1 MIIKEQALAIG
12 VAASVI
18 IVGLFFFIYLYKK
31 ITNLKTLNQ
40 TSEIK
45 IKELEA
51 SKTQL
56 EHSLSRYKDQYL
68 VTKTRLEAKFD
79 EIEALGSNVRV
90 LENKLEVVSQD
101 LFEHKSLI
109 AKQQQ
114 KESDYT
120 DKINLLEKSELRLT
134 QQFENI
140 ANKIFSEKTAHF
152 TQQNKTGLDGLLT
165 PLKEQLSNFSKQV
178 NDVYTT
184 EAKERHALKSEIV
197 GLKELNLQMGL
208 EASALT
214 KALKGD
220 NKKQGTWGEVVL
232 ERVLQS
238 SGLREGHEYETQLH
252 LKNQDGKAYKPDVII
267 HLPQGKD
274 VVVDS
279 KMVLVAYERF
289 HNAETEVEQNTTLK
303 AHINAIKKH
312 INELSAKDY
321 QLLHGIKS
329 LDYVLMFIPVEP
341 AFNAALEY
349 EPTLVQF
356 ALEKNIML
364 VSPNN
369 LIVALR
375 TINNMWRME
384 YQNRNAQ
391 DIAEKAGTIYD
402 KLVGFVDD
410 MKKVGLNLERA
421 ELSYG
426 DAMKKLSEGRG
437 NLVKKAEEM
446 KSLNIKVKKSLPKEM
461 IEKSE
466 ISIKNHSEITSKLQ

>member
-1 MIIKEQALAIG
+1 MIINEQALVIVAILLVILSFT
-12 VAASVI
+12 VAILCYRKIAQLKDINLSASE
-18 IVGLFFFIYLYKK
+18 K
-31 ITNLKTLNQ
+31 IQ
-40 TSEIK
+40 
-45 IKELEA
+45 ELEK
-51 SKTQL
+51 SEVQL
-56 EHSLSRYKDQYL
+56 EHNLNRYKEQYL
-68 VTKTRLEAKFD
+68 ISKTRLEAKFD
-79 EIEALGSNVRV
+79 ENEALNSNVRV
-90 LENKLEVVSQD
+90 LENKLEMVSND
-101 LFEHKSLI
+101 LYEHKSRI
-109 AKQQQ
+109 AQHQEKV
-114 KESDYT
+114 KSYT
-120 DKINLLEKSELRLT
+120 DKINLLEKSEIRLT

-140 ANKIFSEKTAHF
+140 ANKIFSEKTASF

-165 PLKEQLSNFSKQV
+165 PLKEQLSSFSKQV

-184 EAKERHALKSEIV
+184 EAKERHALKSEIL
-197 GLKELNLQMGL
+197 GLKELNVQMGL
-208 EASALT
+208 EANALT

-252 LKNQDGKAYKPDVII
+252 LKNQDGKAYKPDVVI

-289 HNAETEVEQNTTLK
+289 HNAQTEGEQSAALK
-303 AHINAIKKH
+303 SHIDAIKNHVK
-312 INELSAKDY
+312 ELSAKDY
-321 QLLHGIKS
+321 QMLHGITS

-391 DIAEKAGTIYD
+391 DIADKAGSIYD

-410 MKKVGLNLERA
+410 MTKVGINLERA
-421 ELSYG
+421 ESSYD

-466 ISIKNHSEITSKLQ
+466 ISLADPTEITSKLQ

>member
-1 MIIKEQALAIG
+1 MIINEQALVIGAILLVILSFT
-12 VAASVI
+12 VAILCYRKIAQLKDINLSVSE
-18 IVGLFFFIYLYKK
+18 K
-31 ITNLKTLNQ
+31 IQ
-40 TSEIK
+40 
-45 IKELEA
+45 ELEK
-51 SKTQL
+51 SEVQL
-56 EHSLSRYKDQYL
+56 EHNLNRYKEQYL
-68 VTKTRLEAKFD
+68 VSKTRLEAKFD
-79 EIEALGSNVRV
+79 ENEALNSNVRV
-90 LENKLEVVSQD
+90 LENKLEMVSND
-101 LFEHKSLI
+101 LYEHKSRI
-109 AKQQQ
+109 AQHQEKV
-114 KESDYT
+114 KSYT
-120 DKINLLEKSELRLT
+120 DKINLLEKSEIRLT

-140 ANKIFSEKTAHF
+140 ANKIFSEKTASF

-165 PLKEQLSNFSKQV
+165 PLKEQLSSFSKQV

-184 EAKERHALKSEIV
+184 EAKERHALKSEIL
-197 GLKELNLQMGL
+197 GLKELNVQMGL
-208 EASALT
+208 EANALT

-252 LKNQDGKAYKPDVII
+252 LKNQDGKAYKPDVVI

-289 HNAETEVEQNTTLK
+289 HNAQTEGEQSAALK
-303 AHINAIKKH
+303 SHIDAIKNHVK
-312 INELSAKDY
+312 ELSAKDY
-321 QLLHGIKS
+321 QMLHGITS

-349 EPTLVQF
+349 EPSLVQF

-391 DIAEKAGTIYD
+391 DIADKAGSIYD

-410 MKKVGLNLERA
+410 MTKVGINLERA
-421 ELSYG
+421 ESSYD

-466 ISIKNHSEITSKLQ
+466 ISFADPTEITSKLQ

>member
-1 MIIKEQALAIG
+1 MIINEQALVIGAILLVILSFT
-12 VAASVI
+12 VAILCYRKIAQLKDINLSASE
-18 IVGLFFFIYLYKK
+18 K
-31 ITNLKTLNQ
+31 IQ
-40 TSEIK
+40 
-45 IKELEA
+45 ELEK
-51 SKTQL
+51 SEVQL
-56 EHSLSRYKDQYL
+56 EHNLNRYKEQYL
-68 VTKTRLEAKFD
+68 VSKTRLEAKFD
-79 EIEALGSNVRV
+79 ENEALNSNVRV
-90 LENKLEVVSQD
+90 LENKLEMVSND
-101 LFEHKSLI
+101 LYEHKSRN
-109 AKQQQ
+109 AQHQEKV
-114 KESDYT
+114 KSYT
-120 DKINLLEKSELRLT
+120 DKINLLEKSEIRLT

-140 ANKIFSEKTAHF
+140 ANKIFSEKTASF

-165 PLKEQLSNFSKQV
+165 PLKEQLSSFSKQV

-184 EAKERHALKSEIV
+184 EAKERHALKSEIL
-197 GLKELNLQMGL
+197 GLKELNVQMGL
-208 EASALT
+208 EANALT

-252 LKNQDGKAYKPDVII
+252 LKNQDGKAYKPDVVI

-289 HNAETEVEQNTTLK
+289 HNAQTEGEQSAALK
-303 AHINAIKKH
+303 SHIDAIKNHVK
-312 INELSAKDY
+312 ELSAKDY
-321 QLLHGIKS
+321 QMLHGITS

-391 DIAEKAGTIYD
+391 DIADKAGSIYD

-410 MKKVGLNLERA
+410 MKKVGVNLERA
-421 ELSYG
+421 ESSYD

-466 ISIKNHSEITSKLQ
+466 ISIADPTEITSKLQ

>member
-1 MIIKEQALAIG
+1 M
-12 VAASVI
+12 VSND
-18 IVGLFFFIYLYKK
+18 LY
-31 ITNLKTLNQ
+31 
-40 TSEIK
+40 
-45 IKELEA
+45 
-51 SKTQL
+51 
-56 EHSLSRYKDQYL
+56 
-68 VTKTRLEAKFD
+68 
-79 EIEALGSNVRV
+79 
-90 LENKLEVVSQD
+90 
-101 LFEHKSLI
+101 EHKSRI
-109 AKQQQ
+109 AQHQEKV
-114 KESDYT
+114 KSYT
-120 DKINLLEKSELRLT
+120 DKINLLEKSEIRLT

-140 ANKIFSEKTAHF
+140 ANKIFSEKTASF

-165 PLKEQLSNFSKQV
+165 PLKEQLSSFSKQV

-184 EAKERHALKSEIV
+184 EAKERHALKSEIL
-197 GLKELNLQMGL
+197 GLKELNVQMGL
-208 EASALT
+208 EANALT

-252 LKNQDGKAYKPDVII
+252 LKNQDGKAYKPDVVI
-267 HLPQGKD
+267 HLPQSKD

-289 HNAETEVEQNTTLK
+289 HNAQTEGEQSAALK
-303 AHINAIKKH
+303 SHIDAIKNHVK
-312 INELSAKDY
+312 ELSAKDY
-321 QLLHGIKS
+321 QMLHGITS

-391 DIAEKAGTIYD
+391 DIADKAGSIYD

-410 MKKVGLNLERA
+410 MKKVGINLERA
-421 ELSYG
+421 ESSYD

-466 ISIKNHSEITSKLQ
+466 ISIADPTEITSKLQ

>member
-1 MIIKEQALAIG
+1 MIINEQALVIGAILLVILSFT
-12 VAASVI
+12 VAILCYRKIAQLKDINLSASE
-18 IVGLFFFIYLYKK
+18 K
-31 ITNLKTLNQ
+31 IQ
-40 TSEIK
+40 
-45 IKELEA
+45 ELEK
-51 SKTQL
+51 SEVQL
-56 EHSLSRYKDQYL
+56 EHNLNRYKEQYL
-68 VTKTRLEAKFD
+68 VSKTRLEAKFD
-79 EIEALGSNVRV
+79 ENEALNSNVRV
-90 LENKLEVVSQD
+90 LENKLEMVSND
-101 LFEHKSLI
+101 LYEHKSRI
-109 AKQQQ
+109 AQHQEKV
-114 KESDYT
+114 KSYT
-120 DKINLLEKSELRLT
+120 DKINLLEKSEIRLT

-140 ANKIFSEKTAHF
+140 ANKIFSEKTASF

-165 PLKEQLSNFSKQV
+165 PLKEQLSSFSKQV

-184 EAKERHALKSEIV
+184 EAKERHALKSEIL
-197 GLKELNLQMGL
+197 GLKELNVQMGL
-208 EASALT
+208 EANALT

-252 LKNQDGKAYKPDVII
+252 LKNQDGKAYKPDVVI

-289 HNAETEVEQNTTLK
+289 HNAQTEGEQSAALK
-303 AHINAIKKH
+303 SHIDAIKNHVK
-312 INELSAKDY
+312 ELSAKDY
-321 QLLHGIKS
+321 QMLHGITS

-391 DIAEKAGTIYD
+391 DIADKAGSIYD

-410 MKKVGLNLERA
+410 MTKVGINLERA
-421 ELSYG
+421 ESSYD

-466 ISIKNHSEITSKLQ
+466 ISFADPTEITSKLQ

>member
-1 MIIKEQALAIG
+1 LNINEQILLISIG
-12 VAASVI
+12 TLVLITFSLVI
-18 IVGLFFFIYLYKK
+18 LFLKK
-31 ITNLKTLNQ
+31 IAGLKEVNNLAQ
-40 TSEIK
+40 EK
-45 IKELEA
+45 IKALETNE
-51 SKTQL
+51 KQL
-56 EHSLSRYKDQYL
+56 ENNLTRYKDQYL
-68 VTKTRLEAKFD
+68 VHKTRLEAKFD
-79 EIEALGSNVRV
+79 ENDALSSNVRI
-90 LENKLEVVSQD
+90 LENKLDMLSTELLEQ
-101 LFEHKSLI
+101 KSLI
-109 AKQQQ
+109 AQQQ
-114 KESDYT
+114 EKELAYK
-120 DKINLLEKSELRLT
+120 DKIDLLEKSEARLS

-140 ANKIFSEKTAHF
+140 ANKIFSEKTASF
-152 TQQNKTGLDGLLT
+152 TEQNKTGLDGLLT
-165 PLKEQLSNFSKQV
+165 PLKEQLSSFSKQV
-178 NDVYTT
+178 NDVYAT
-184 EAKERHALKSEIV
+184 EAKERHALKTEIL
-197 GLKELNLQMGL
+197 GLKELNVQMGL

-252 LKNQDGKAYKPDVII
+252 LKNDDGKAYKPDVVI

-279 KMVLVAYERF
+279 KMALVGYERF
-289 HNAETEVEQNTTLK
+289 HNAETEVEQHAALK
-303 AHINAIKKH
+303 AHISAIKNH
-312 INELSAKDY
+312 IKELSAKDY

-341 AFNAALEY
+341 AFNAALEH

-391 DIAEKAGTIYD
+391 EIAEKAGAIYD

-410 MKKVGLNLERA
+410 MKKVGINLERA
-421 ELSYG
+421 ETSYA
-426 DAMKKLSEGRG
+426 DAMKKLTQGRG
-437 NLVKKAEEM
+437 NLVKKAQEM

-466 ISIKNHSEITSKLQ
+466 ISFSEQIEIPSKLQ

>member
-1 MIIKEQALAIG
+1 MIINEQALVIGAILLVILSFT
-12 VAASVI
+12 VALLCYRKIAQLKDINLSASE
-18 IVGLFFFIYLYKK
+18 K
-31 ITNLKTLNQ
+31 IQ
-40 TSEIK
+40 
-45 IKELEA
+45 ELEK
-51 SKTQL
+51 SEVQL
-56 EHSLSRYKDQYL
+56 EHNLNRYKEQYL
-68 VTKTRLEAKFD
+68 VSKTRLEAKFD
-79 EIEALGSNVRV
+79 ENEALNSNVRV
-90 LENKLEVVSQD
+90 LENKLEMVSND
-101 LFEHKSLI
+101 LYEHKSRI
-109 AKQQQ
+109 AQHQEKV
-114 KESDYT
+114 KSYT
-120 DKINLLEKSELRLT
+120 DKINLLEKSEIRLT

-140 ANKIFSEKTAHF
+140 ANKIFSEKTASF

-165 PLKEQLSNFSKQV
+165 PLKEQLSSFSKQV

-184 EAKERHALKSEIV
+184 EAKERHALKSEIL
-197 GLKELNLQMGL
+197 GLKELNVQMGL
-208 EASALT
+208 EANALT

-232 ERVLQS
+232 ERVLQG

-252 LKNQDGKAYKPDVII
+252 LKNQDGKAYKPDVVI

-289 HNAETEVEQNTTLK
+289 HNAQTEGEQSAALK
-303 AHINAIKKH
+303 SHIDAIKNHVK
-312 INELSAKDY
+312 ELSAKDY
-321 QLLHGIKS
+321 QMLHGITS

-349 EPTLVQF
+349 EPNLVQF

-384 YQNRNAQ
+384 YQSRNAQ
-391 DIAEKAGTIYD
+391 DIADKAGSIYD

-410 MKKVGLNLERA
+410 MTKVGINLERA
-421 ELSYG
+421 ESSYD

-466 ISIKNHSEITSKLQ
+466 ISFADPTEITSKLQ

>member
-1 MIIKEQALAIG
+1 MIINEQALVIGAILLVILSFT
-12 VAASVI
+12 VAILCYRKIAQLKDINLSASE
-18 IVGLFFFIYLYKK
+18 K
-31 ITNLKTLNQ
+31 IQ
-40 TSEIK
+40 
-45 IKELEA
+45 ELEK
-51 SKTQL
+51 SEVQL
-56 EHSLSRYKDQYL
+56 EHNLNRYKEQYL
-68 VTKTRLEAKFD
+68 VSKTRLEAKFD
-79 EIEALGSNVRV
+79 ENEALNSNVRV
-90 LENKLEVVSQD
+90 LENKLEMVSND
-101 LFEHKSLI
+101 LYEHKSLI
-109 AKQQQ
+109 AQHQEKV
-114 KESDYT
+114 KSYT
-120 DKINLLEKSELRLT
+120 DKINLLEKSEIRLT

-140 ANKIFSEKTAHF
+140 ANKIFSEKTASF

-165 PLKEQLSNFSKQV
+165 PLKEQLSSFSKQV

-184 EAKERHALKSEIV
+184 EAKERHALKSEIL
-197 GLKELNLQMGL
+197 GLKELNVQMGL
-208 EASALT
+208 EANALT

-252 LKNQDGKAYKPDVII
+252 LKNQDGKAYKPDVVI

-289 HNAETEVEQNTTLK
+289 HNAQTEGEQSAALK
-303 AHINAIKKH
+303 SHIDAIKNHVK
-312 INELSAKDY
+312 ELSAKDY
-321 QLLHGIKS
+321 QMLHGITS

-391 DIAEKAGTIYD
+391 DIADKAGSIYD

-410 MKKVGLNLERA
+410 MTKVGINLERA
-421 ELSYG
+421 ESSYD

-466 ISIKNHSEITSKLQ
+466 ISFADPTEITSKLQ

>member
-1 MIIKEQALAIG
+1 MIINEQALVIGAILLVILSFT
-12 VAASVI
+12 VAILCYRKIAQLKDINLSASE
-18 IVGLFFFIYLYKK
+18 K
-31 ITNLKTLNQ
+31 IQ
-40 TSEIK
+40 
-45 IKELEA
+45 ELEK
-51 SKTQL
+51 SEVQL
-56 EHSLSRYKDQYL
+56 EHNLNRYKEQYL
-68 VTKTRLEAKFD
+68 VSKTRLEAKFD
-79 EIEALGSNVRV
+79 ENEALNSNVRV
-90 LENKLEVVSQD
+90 LENKLEMVSND
-101 LFEHKSLI
+101 LYEHKSRI
-109 AKQQQ
+109 AQHQEKV
-114 KESDYT
+114 KSYT
-120 DKINLLEKSELRLT
+120 DKINLLEKSEIRLT

-140 ANKIFSEKTAHF
+140 ANKIFSEKTASF

-165 PLKEQLSNFSKQV
+165 PLKEQLSSFSKQV

-184 EAKERHALKSEIV
+184 EAKERHALKSEIL
-197 GLKELNLQMGL
+197 GLKELNVQMGL
-208 EASALT
+208 EANALT

-252 LKNQDGKAYKPDVII
+252 LKNQDGKAYKPDVVI
-267 HLPQGKD
+267 HLPQSKD

-289 HNAETEVEQNTTLK
+289 HNAQTEGEQSAALK
-303 AHINAIKKH
+303 SHIDAIKNHVK
-312 INELSAKDY
+312 ELSAKDY
-321 QLLHGIKS
+321 QMLHGITS

-391 DIAEKAGTIYD
+391 DIADKAGSIYD

-410 MKKVGLNLERA
+410 MKKVGINLERA
-421 ELSYG
+421 ESSYD

-466 ISIKNHSEITSKLQ
+466 ISIADPTEITSKLQ

>member
-1 MIIKEQALAIG
+1 MIINEQALVIGAILLVILSFT
-12 VAASVI
+12 VAI
-18 IVGLFFFIYLYKK
+18 LCYRK
-31 ITNLKTLNQ
+31 IAQLKDINLS
-40 TSEIK
+40 TSEK
-45 IKELEA
+45 IQELEK
-51 SKTQL
+51 SEVQL
-56 EHSLSRYKDQYL
+56 EHNLNRYKEQYL
-68 VTKTRLEAKFD
+68 VSKTRLEAKFD
-79 EIEALGSNVRV
+79 ENEALNSNVRV
-90 LENKLEVVSQD
+90 LENKLEMVSND
-101 LFEHKSLI
+101 LYEHKSRI
-109 AKQQQ
+109 AQHQEKV
-114 KESDYT
+114 KSYT
-120 DKINLLEKSELRLT
+120 DKINLLEKSEIRLT

-140 ANKIFSEKTAHF
+140 ANKIFSEKTASF

-165 PLKEQLSNFSKQV
+165 PLKEQLSSFSKQV

-184 EAKERHALKSEIV
+184 EAKERHALKSEIL
-197 GLKELNLQMGL
+197 GLKELNVQMGL
-208 EASALT
+208 EANALT

-252 LKNQDGKAYKPDVII
+252 LKNQDGKAYKPDVVI

-289 HNAETEVEQNTTLK
+289 HNAQSEGEQSAALK
-303 AHINAIKKH
+303 SHIDAIKNHVK
-312 INELSAKDY
+312 ELSAKDY
-321 QLLHGIKS
+321 QMLHGITS

-391 DIAEKAGTIYD
+391 DIADKAGSIYD

-410 MKKVGLNLERA
+410 MKKVGINLERA
-421 ELSYG
+421 ESSYD

-466 ISIKNHSEITSKLQ
+466 ISIADPTEITSKLQ

>member
-1 MIIKEQALAIG
+1 LSINEQTLAI
-12 VAASVI
+12 VVI
-18 IVGLFFFIYLYKK
+18 ALIIFSLGLVIFCYIK
-31 ITNLKTLNQ
+31 ITKLKEVNIIANEKINELE
-40 TSEIK
+40 TSE
-45 IKELEA
+45 
-51 SKTQL
+51 TQL
-56 EHSLSRYKDQYL
+56 EHNLNRYKDQYL
-68 VTKTRLEAKFD
+68 VNKTRLEAKFD
-79 EIEALGSNVRV
+79 ETEALNSNVRV
-90 LENKLEVVSQD
+90 LENKLEMLSAD
-101 LFEHKSLI
+101 LFEHKSLV
-109 AKQQQ
+109 AQQQ
-114 KESDYT
+114 EKEKSYT
-120 DKINLLEKSELRLT
+120 DKINLLEKSEIRLT

-140 ANKIFSEKTAHF
+140 ANKIFSEKTASF

-165 PLKEQLSNFSKQV
+165 PLKEQLSSFSKQV

-184 EAKERHALKSEIV
+184 EAKERHALKSEIL
-197 GLKELNLQMGL
+197 GLKELNHQMGL

-252 LKNQDGKAYKPDVII
+252 LKNQDGKAYKPDVVI
-267 HLPQGKD
+267 HLPQEKD

-279 KMVLVAYERF
+279 KMVLVAYERY
-289 HNAETEVEQNTTLK
+289 HNAQTEIEQNTALK
-303 AHINAIKKH
+303 EHINAIKNH
-312 INELSAKDY
+312 IKELSAKDY
-321 QLLHGIKS
+321 QMLHGIKS

-341 AFNAALEY
+341 AFNAALES

-369 LIVALR
+369 LMVALR

-391 DIAEKAGTIYD
+391 DIADKAGSIYD

-410 MKKVGLNLERA
+410 MKKVGINLERA
-421 ELSYG
+421 ESSYD

-437 NLVKKAEEM
+437 NLVKKAQEM
-446 KSLNIKVKKSLPKEM
+446 KSLNINVKKSLPKEM

-466 ISIKNHSEITSKLQ
+466 ISFHEPTEHTPKLQ

>member
-1 MIIKEQALAIG
+1 MIINEQALVIGAILLVILSFT
-12 VAASVI
+12 VAILCYRKIAQLKDINLSASE
-18 IVGLFFFIYLYKK
+18 K
-31 ITNLKTLNQ
+31 IQ
-40 TSEIK
+40 
-45 IKELEA
+45 ELEK
-51 SKTQL
+51 SEVQL
-56 EHSLSRYKDQYL
+56 EHNLNRYKEQYL
-68 VTKTRLEAKFD
+68 VSKTRLEAKFD
-79 EIEALGSNVRV
+79 ENEALNSNVRV
-90 LENKLEVVSQD
+90 LENKLEMVSND
-101 LFEHKSLI
+101 LYEHKSRI
-109 AKQQQ
+109 AQHQEKV
-114 KESDYT
+114 KSYT
-120 DKINLLEKSELRLT
+120 DKINLLEKSEIRLT

-140 ANKIFSEKTAHF
+140 ANKIFSEKTASF

-165 PLKEQLSNFSKQV
+165 PLKEQLSSFSKQV

-184 EAKERHALKSEIV
+184 EAKERHALKSEIL
-197 GLKELNLQMGL
+197 GLKELNVQMGL
-208 EASALT
+208 EANALT

-252 LKNQDGKAYKPDVII
+252 LKNQDGKAYKPDVVI

-289 HNAETEVEQNTTLK
+289 HNAQTEGEQSAALK
-303 AHINAIKKH
+303 SHIDAIKNHVK
-312 INELSAKDY
+312 ELSAKDY
-321 QLLHGIKS
+321 QMLHGITS

-391 DIAEKAGTIYD
+391 DIADKAGSIYD

-410 MKKVGLNLERA
+410 MKKVGINLERA
-421 ELSYG
+421 ESSYD

-466 ISIKNHSEITSKLQ
+466 ISIADPTEITSKLQ